1 MISYYLNRTKG
12 TMYVSN
18 VAIYGNCYFVGN
30 FKSDLDAYN
39 HLATIYE
46 SLCNT
51 NDEILTQLH
60 SSGRNKSEFDD
71 WSVNKKMRDLPML
84 VSNQMK
90 LNAQLEFQFRQSTL

>member
-1 MISYYLNRTKG
+1 MITYYLNRTKG
-12 TMYVSN
+12 TMYVSK

-51 NDEILTQLH
+51 NDELMESLKDKGQY
-60 SSGRNKSEFDD
+60 KAEFED
-71 WSVNKKMRDLPML
+71 WTATRKLKNLPQL
-84 VSNQMK
+84 VSNQI
-90 LNAQLEFQFRQSTL
+90 NINYQLEFQFRQRTL